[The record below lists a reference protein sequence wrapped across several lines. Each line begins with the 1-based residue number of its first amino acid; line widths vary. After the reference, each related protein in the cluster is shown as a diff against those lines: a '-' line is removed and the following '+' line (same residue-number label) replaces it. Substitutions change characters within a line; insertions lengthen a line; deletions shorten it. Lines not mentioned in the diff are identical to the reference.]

1 MGERVLMKF
10 VLFSLLGLISFKS
23 LAQSCENKGPN
34 VILFTWDGVRNKE
47 FFNGTDSF
55 HRRKIPLLERGKILK
70 KFWSTHARD
79 GVVLGEKKNYQIASS
94 FAISLPSYQA
104 LMTGHAT
111 DCRNNHCGA
120 VKEETVLE
128 KVKRKLNLNS
138 SEVAAFASW
147 EGMMSS
153 VAMDSTQI
161 TRAIYPEV
169 REDELFDKEMIRIQ
183 QKAMGDLPAWKESR
197 KDEYTFRLGMDYLKK
212 HCPRLLYISL
222 VDSDEYGHAD
232 DYPGYV
238 KSIRTYD
245 KYLDQIITTL
255 DSLGE
260 YGKQTTLIVTTD
272 HSRGDKEKWTSH
284 GYDDVSNKNVFLYMR
299 GRGVKS
305 KKDNKLGGHHGLI
318 RPTIEYLMG
327 VETPAEILPGIK
339 LDLTK

>member
-1 MGERVLMKF
+1 MKYF
-10 VLFSLLGLISFKS
+10 LFSILSFITLKAM
-23 LAQSCENKGPN
+23 AQSCENKGPN

-47 FFNGTDSF
+47 FFEGTDFF
-55 HRRKIPLLERGKILK
+55 HRRKIPLLERGRILK
-70 KFWSTHARD
+70 KFWSTHAKD
-79 GVVLGEKKNYQIASS
+79 GVVLGEKENYQIASS
-94 FAISLPSYQA
+94 VAISLPSYQA
-104 LMTGHAT
+104 IMTGHAT
-111 DCRNNHCGA
+111 DCRNNHCGT

-128 KVKRKLNLNS
+128 KVKRKLNLNP

-161 TRAIYPEV
+161 TRAIYPEI

-183 QKAMGDLPAWKESR
+183 QKAMGDLPIWKESR

-212 HCPRLLYISL
+212 NCPRLLYISL

-232 DYPGYV
+232 DYKGYV
-238 KSIRTYD
+238 NSIKTYD
-245 KYLDQIITTL
+245 KYLDQVIQTI
-255 DSLGE
+255 DSMGE

-272 HSRGDKEKWTSH
+272 HSRGDKRKWTSH

-299 GRGVKS
+299 GRGVQTTKN
-305 KKDNKLGGHHGLI
+305 KKLGGHHGLI

-327 VETPAEILPGIK
+327 VESPAEVLPGIN
-339 LDLTK
+339 LDVRK